1 MIPGINDA
9 ICLGPRIGLFE
20 PKEITLTKK
29 DGYSFGYN
37 NGVDVRL
44 LNPFQIPLIQ
54 DDTEIGVHDGATVRH
69 DGVEF
74 GHQRRIF
81 KLWRDNTGGVVEW
94 GPRGVGVD
102 VGYRGSAADLVGIQY
117 TVAGVTVGN
126 PSQGLAAPPMIPGPR
141 VPSPTSLYRP
151 SNIAR
156 LYPGGRIQPDL
167 DSFYR
172 QKFRNFGGFRENE
185 KCFADYSVTFQET
198 NIVHP
203 KKELVLG
210 VSPLH

>member
-1 MIPGINDA
+1 MINDA
-9 ICLGPRIGLFE
+9 ICLGPRIGLFD

-29 DGYSFGYN
+29 HGYAFGYK
-37 NGVDVRL
+37 NGVDVRIL
-44 LNPFQIPLIQ
+44 DPFHIPLIE

-81 KLWRDNTGGVVEW
+81 KLWKDNTGGVVEW
-94 GPRGVGVD
+94 GPQGVGVD
-102 VGYRGSAADLVGIQY
+102 VGYRGSAADLIGIQY

-126 PSQGLAAPPMIPGPR
+126 PSQGLAAPPMFPGPR
-141 VPSPTSLYRP
+141 IPSPTSLYRP

-167 DSFYR
+167 DSYYR
-172 QKFRNFGGFRENE
+172 QRFRNFGM
-185 KCFADYSVTFQET
+185 C
-198 NIVHP
+198 
-203 KKELVLG
+203 
-210 VSPLH
+210 